1 MKHSLFVMLFFVCV
15 STSLIAQV
23 YPLPITCLSKIIVI
37 PRSWGWNNYI
47 PQCMDTLRIGNL
59 PPFPPYGTMSIGS
72 CAELYELTL
81 LGTVRTYRRIPSKA
95 ICEGA
100 EHLMVI
106 PLEKLEA
113 EYDPAKNR
121 TYVVRMYCEYWSG
134 KDRTDTT
141 ELEFRVA
148 PAFTA
153 YARAVDVA
161 TGEPITAGQ
170 LVQPTHAQRAW
181 LNTGEYHIDAWDE
194 YGYEFLYW
202 KCDFEEIPLDPTK
215 RSQTITTRCWP
226 IGTETVFTAFF
237 QRKATS
243 VDTDSDI
250 GVRIHHDANAVI
262 VEGTDPLTTTIVL
275 VDVAGQQVYTRSC
288 TQQRE
293 TISLTDLAPGFYF
306 CIVRTG
312 SSVRHISVYHY

>member
-1 MKHSLFVMLFFVCV
+1 
-15 STSLIAQV
+15 
-23 YPLPITCLSKIIVI
+23 
-37 PRSWGWNNYI
+37 
-47 PQCMDTLRIGNL
+47 
-59 PPFPPYGTMSIGS
+59 MSIGS

-106 PLEKLEA
+106 PQEKLEV
-113 EYDPAKNR
+113 ENDPAKTR

-161 TGEPITAGQ
+161 TGEPIAAGQ
-170 LVQPTHAQRAW
+170 LVQPTHAHRAW
-181 LNTGEYHIDAWDE
+181 LNTGEYRIDAWDE

-202 KCDFEEIPLDPTK
+202 KCDFEEIPLDPMK

-226 IGTETVFTAFF
+226 IGTETVFTAYFR
-237 QRKATS
+237 RKATS
-243 VDTDSDI
+243 VEVDSDVGI
-250 GVRIHHDANAVI
+250 QIHYDAGAVI
-262 VEGTDPLTTTIVL
+262 VEYADPSTSTIAL
-275 VDVAGQQVYTRSC
+275 IDVAGQQIYTRSNS
-288 TQQRE
+288 QKRE
-293 TISLTDLAPGFYF
+293 TISLADFAPGIYF
-306 CIVRTG
+306 CVVRTG
-312 SSVRHISVYHY
+312 SSVHHLSIHHY